1 MKKILLIT
9 STFLIIILFF
19 VLDKTFSY
27 SVSPEIEEKM
37 MIINENITTSQKA
50 QNLSKA
56 LRAKTIWNK
65 NLTSKQKNI
74 LNFIQNSLYSRYLE
88 LLELEKDK
96 KSVDIFAWWDVMISR
111 YVWFLA
117 QKKWRDYL
125 LSEKN
130 PIDWFENWIT
140 FYNLESPFN
149 QNPLDTDQITWTFW
163 ANVNGVEFLKNII
176 WNSNSWVLSIANN
189 HALDSLKDW
198 FELTKSTLKNNE
210 ISYIWDKQTDFLL
223 INKDWKNICFD
234 WYSYSWNDDIYKK
247 INEEN
252 ILKSIK
258 NMQENLCDL
267 IVISLHWWDEYK
279 YLPNHNQTTLAKKI
293 IDNWADIILW
303 HHSHIPGKV
312 EFYKK
317 KLIIYSLWNF
327 VFDQNFWMTE
337 CEVGQ
342 DCIFDEK
349 TKKDVLPTFIWMLK
363 HIKVDFVGKYKN
375 INIIKTQKHKINYWK
390 IEEL

>member
-1 MKKILLIT
+1 MKKILLIIL
-9 STFLIIILFF
+9 SFSIIILAF
-19 VLDKTFSY
+19 VYNKTFSY
-27 SVSPEIEEKM
+27 SVSPEVEEKM

-50 QNLSKA
+50 KSLSNA
-56 LRAKTIWNK
+56 LRSKTIWNNK
-65 NLTSKQKNI
+65 LTSKQKNI
-74 LNFIQNSLYSRYLE
+74 LNFIQKSLYFRYLE

-111 YVWFLA
+111 YVGFLA

-149 QNPLDTDQITWTFW
+149 EKPLDTDQITWTFW
-163 ANVNGVEFLKNII
+163 ANVNWVEFLKNII
-176 WNSNSWVLSIANN
+176 WNTNSGVLSIANN

-198 FELTKSTLKNNE
+198 FELTKNTLKNNE
-210 ISYIWDKQTDFLL
+210 ISFIWDKETEFLQ
-223 INKDWKNICFD
+223 INKDSKNICFD
-234 WYSYSWNDDIYKK
+234 GYSYSWDDSIYKK
-247 INEEN
+247 IKEEN
-252 ILKSIK
+252 ILKSLK
-258 NMQENLCDL
+258 NMQENNCDL

-342 DCIFDEK
+342 DCIYDEK
-349 TKKDVLPTFIWMLK
+349 TKKDVLPTFIWTLK
-363 HIKVDFVGKYKN
+363 HIKIDFVWKYKN

-390 IEEL
+390 LEEL